1 LKPWADQFII
11 LRAALYDEENEN
23 PSSDAQGVGKGVT
36 PTGLDI
42 IRLPLAE
49 IVEWLLVTSGMK
61 AA

>member
-1 LKPWADQFII
+1 MDSFM
-11 LRAALYDEENEN
+11 
-23 PSSDAQGVGKGVT
+23 T